1 MNPLW
6 KGQPIHSARMME
18 VIEVKVTRGV
28 GTEENPCRIV
38 TQYWSQRG
46 ELLAE
51 SDSTTDTS
59 FASSESNYP
68 DH

>member
-6 KGQPIHSARMME
+6 RGQPIHSAKVVQ
-18 VIEVKVTRGV
+18 VIEVRVNRGA
-28 GTEENPCRIV
+28 GTEEDPCRIV
-38 TQYWSQRG
+38 TQYWSQKG

-59 FASSESNYP
+59 FASSELNYP
-68 DH
+68 DQ